1 MTISLIALANASG
14 TVKFN
19 KKKKY
24 NKAYYSNIVNHLYST
39 VSRKFLN
46 GDYDAYIK
54 DFHSSGCFNPKLI
67 LLEYRITLHDSIDY
81 DDINSIRERIASYYT
96 DIMHYDACSTSL
108 GDVFNDQV
116 FVENNGKFRVKQLR
130 LTLMVTANNSLFNIL
145 MRYPKFREKL
155 FP

>member
-39 VSRKFLN
+39 VNKKFLN

-54 DFHSSGCFNPKLI
+54 DFHSNSHFNPGFI
-67 LLEYRITLHDSIDY
+67 FLEYRITLHDSVDY
-81 DDINSIRERIASYYT
+81 DDINSIRENISKYYI
-96 DIMHYDACSTSL
+96 DIMHYNTCSTSL
-108 GDVFNDQV
+108 GDIFNDQV
-116 FVENNGKFRVKQLR
+116 FVGNSGKFRVKQLR
-130 LTLMVTANNSLFNIL
+130 LTLMVVPDNPLFNLL
-145 MRYPKFREKL
+145 MRDYKFRAKL
-155 FP
+155 CQ